1 LGEKNKEI
9 MNKIKFNSTYSP
21 YNKGQVVVVDARAY
35 NFYLTAGVAS
45 DYDECNCKKESKGC
59 SECEKANKIN
69 IEVNPTE
76 LKIETPV
83 KKASVKK
90 ASPKKKK

>member
-1 LGEKNKEI
+1 

-45 DYDECNCKKESKGC
+45 DYDECNCNKDVKKKC

-69 IEVNPTE
+69 IEANPTE
-76 LKIETPV
+76 LNIEIPV

-90 ASPKKKK
+90 ASPKRKK